1 MDLSAV
7 DYTAAAQTALE
18 AAAVEAAMM
27 HTADLEPEHILL
39 SLLTPVAGAAWSV
52 LLGVIRDPAALR
64 QPVIAAL
71 SGAAPTTAD
80 ISPSYSY
87 RARRVLSEA
96 RDEARRS
103 GSPQIDTPHLLLG
116 ILDEGGA
123 AAQILRLRG
132 LDARNLRYW
141 LRRPYVPSP
150 PAPTTAAPAQPARP
164 APPPHPLR
172 DVPLRQALPRL
183 ISWPAV
189 IILISVLIIGGWMT
203 TRKDLS
209 DIGIVLVI
217 VSGWVVSLS
226 AHEFAHALVADLGG
240 DHTVR
245 DKGYLSFNPLKYTHL
260 LLSVVLPILFLLI
273 GGIALPG
280 GAVYIDR
287 SRLRGPKWESL
298 VSAAGPAAS
307 LFVTILMALPFM
319 LDLVRG
325 SIASDAAP
333 LWAALAALILFNLAG
348 VILNMLPIPP
358 LDGFGIIAPWLTP
371 GLRARLYLL
380 SSFGFLI
387 LIAALW
393 SPPIG
398 DAFWNAIFDLLQRLG
413 VSPALAA
420 VGIQRLMF
428 WR

>member
-1 MDLSAV
+1 MDFSSA
-7 DYTAAAQTALE
+7 DYTAAAQTAL
-18 AAAVEAAMM
+18 AAATVEAAMM
-27 HTADLEPEHILL
+27 HAANLEPEHILL
-39 SLLTPVAGAAWSV
+39 GLLTPDSGAAWSV
-52 LLGVIRDPAALR
+52 LLGVIRDPAALS
-64 QPVIAAL
+64 QPILAAL
-71 SGAAPTTAD
+71 SEAATTAENT
-80 ISPSYSY
+80 SPSYSY

-96 RDEARRS
+96 SDEARRS
-103 GSPQIDTPHLLLG
+103 GSPLIDTPHLLLG

-123 AAQILRLRG
+123 AAQILRSRG

-141 LRRPYVPSP
+141 LRQPHVPP
-150 PAPTTAAPAQPARP
+150 PTVPAPTVSTRP
-164 APPPHPLR
+164 APPPPPPHPLR

-189 IILISVLIIGGWMT
+189 IILIAALVIGGWMT
-203 TRKDLS
+203 TRKELS
-209 DIGIVLVI
+209 DIGIVVVI
-217 VSGWVVSLS
+217 VGGWVVSLS
-226 AHEFAHALVADLGG
+226 AHEFAHALAADLGG

-245 DKGYLSFNPLKYTHL
+245 DKGYLSFNPLKYTHI
-260 LLSVVLPILFLLI
+260 LLSVIMPIFFLLI

-287 SRLRGPKWESL
+287 SRLRGPKWESV

-307 LFVTILMALPFM
+307 LFVTIIMALPFM

-325 SIASDAAP
+325 RIASDAAP

-348 VILNMLPIPP
+348 VILNLLPIPP

>member
-1 MDLSAV
+1 MDLSSA
-7 DYTAAAQTALE
+7 DYTAAVQTAL
-18 AAAVEAAMM
+18 AAATVEAAMM
-27 HTADLEPEHILL
+27 HAANLEPEHLLL
-39 SLLTPVAGAAWSV
+39 SLLTPASGAAWSV

-64 QPVIAAL
+64 QPILAAL
-71 SGAAPTTAD
+71 SEAATTTEN
-80 ISPSYSY
+80 ISPPYSY
-87 RARRVLSEA
+87 RAQRVLSEA
-96 RDEARRS
+96 SDEAQRS

-123 AAQILRLRG
+123 AAQVLRQRG

-141 LRRPYVPSP
+141 LRQPHAPSP
-150 PAPTTAAPAQPARP
+150 AAPATAVPTQPAP
-164 APPPHPLR
+164 PPPPHPLR

-189 IILISVLIIGGWMT
+189 IILIIALVVGGWMT
-203 TRKDLS
+203 TWKDLS

-217 VSGWVVSLS
+217 IGGWVVSLS

-245 DKGYLSFNPLKYTHL
+245 DKGYLSFNPLKYTHIM
-260 LLSVVLPILFLLI
+260 LSVVLPIIFLLI

-280 GAVYIDR
+280 GAVYIDH
-287 SRLRGPKWESL
+287 SRLRGPKWESA

-307 LFVTILMALPFM
+307 LLVTIIVALPFM

-325 SIASDAAP
+325 SIAFAVAP
-333 LWAALAALILFNLAG
+333 LWAALAALILFNIAG
-348 VILNMLPIPP
+348 VILNLLPIPP

-371 GLRARLYLL
+371 GLRARLYMF

-393 SPPIG
+393 SPPIN
-398 DAFWNAIFDLLQRLG
+398 DAFWNTIFDLLQRLG
-413 VSPALAA
+413 VNPALAA
-420 VGIQRLMF
+420 IGIQRLMF